1 MKKFSLVFLTLA
13 TALTTG
19 GVVLADNTDDL
30 ATLRQISNY
39 REWTRVNQKPM
50 VVPDIS
56 LLG

>member
-1 MKKFSLVFLTLA
+1 MKKLSLVFLTLA
-13 TALTTG
+13 TALSTG

>member
-1 MKKFSLVFLTLA
+1 MKKLLLALLTLA

-30 ATLRQISNY
+30 ATLKQITNY
-39 REWTRVNQKPM
+39 REWTRVNQKPI
-50 VVPDIS
+50 VVPDVS

>member
-1 MKKFSLVFLTLA
+1 MKKLSLVFLTLA

-50 VVPDIS
+50 VVPDVS